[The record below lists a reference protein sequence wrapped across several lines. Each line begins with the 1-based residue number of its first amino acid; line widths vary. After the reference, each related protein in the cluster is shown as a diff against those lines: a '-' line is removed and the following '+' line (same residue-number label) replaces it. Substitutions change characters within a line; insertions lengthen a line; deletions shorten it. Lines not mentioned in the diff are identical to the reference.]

1 MKFIIQSFG
10 DIITNS
16 STETFCVSN
25 GAISDLQDFID
36 TILEA
41 HGIKNSLIS
50 VTEVVDYDSLSNLRE
65 GQLESL
71 AQTASDRFGV
81 DYDIFLEYLH
91 NHQYDEL
98 EILCSQ
104 YGTSLLEI
112 SRYFNEENYYGMIF
126 TIYSIIADTN
136 LVNTEG
142 IKEKIEHLQDL
153 FSYGEYE
160 Y

>member
-36 TILEA
+36 AILKA
-41 HGIKNSLIS
+41 HGIKNPLIS

-71 AQTASDRFGV
+71 AQIASDQFGI
-81 DYDIFLEYLH
+81 DYDMFLEYLY

-104 YGTSLLEI
+104 HGTSLLEI

-126 TIYSIIADTN
+126 TTYSIIADTN

>member
-36 TILEA
+36 AILEA
-41 HGIKNSLIS
+41 HGIKNSLVS
-50 VTEVVDYDSLSNLRE
+50 VTEVVDYNSLSNLSDE
-65 GQLESL
+65 QLEAL
-71 AQTASDRFGV
+71 VQIASDQFGV
-81 DYDIFLEYLH
+81 DHDTFLEYLY

-126 TIYSIIADTN
+126 TTYSIITDTN
-136 LVNTEG
+136 SVNIEG

-153 FSYGEYE
+153 FFYGEYE